1 MIGFFVISLS
11 SWPGVFF
18 LSPCTVDQMT
28 VCGSQP
34 DVEPQ
39 VQQPS
44 PQHPEASSLISIR
57 ICGLQTL
64 KPIWSSGTHTRFLA
78 LVLMHYY
85 DILGGILFVY
95 FWLCWV
101 FVVTCK
107 LSLVVARGGYSPVV
121 ENEL

>member
-1 MIGFFVISLS
+1 M
-11 SWPGVFF
+11 
-18 LSPCTVDQMT
+18 DQMT

-64 KPIWSSGTHTRFLA
+64 KPIWSSGTHMRFLA

-85 DILGGILFVY
+85 GGKLGLDACGEGERVIALES
-95 FWLCWV
+95 W
-101 FVVTCK
+101 
-107 LSLVVARGGYSPVV
+107 
-121 ENEL
+121 